1 MSMRESSKKAAKT
14 TGAWLFLA
22 PSLLGVLVFVMIP
35 FGDALRRSFFDSRG
49 IDFVGLGVY
58 RGVLANQAFR
68 LAAVNTVRF
77 MGTALPLLMEV
88 SFSCPCWFTSTAG
101 KRVFLKQSWSCR
113 SQCRQRPLFF
123 CGGWYS
129 ANREL

>member
-77 MGTALPLLMEV
+77 MGTARCV
-88 SFSCPCWFTSTAG
+88 
-101 KRVFLKQSWSCR
+101 
-113 SQCRQRPLFF
+113 
-123 CGGWYS
+123 
-129 ANREL
+129 

>member
-77 MGTALPLLMEV
+77 MGTALPLLMAV
-88 SFSCPCWFTSTAG
+88 SF
-101 KRVFLKQSWSCR
+101 FLSLLVYQ
-113 SQCRQRPLFF
+113 
-123 CGGWYS
+123 YS
-129 ANREL
+129 RKKSF

>member
-77 MGTALPLLMEV
+77 MGTALPLLMAV
-88 SFSCPCWFTSTAG
+88 SFFLSLAARSTHKRRLIVPEG
-101 KRVFLKQSWSCR
+101 KIQI
-113 SQCRQRPLFF
+113 
-123 CGGWYS
+123 G
-129 ANREL
+129 

>member
-77 MGTALPLLMEV
+77 MGTALPLLMAV
-88 SFSCPCWFTSTAG
+88 SF
-101 KRVFLKQSWSCR
+101 FLESEFNRGRRLCELCASVQFGSVGCSQGFSWGN
-113 SQCRQRPLFF
+113 QF
-123 CGGWYS
+123 GG
-129 ANREL
+129 

>member
-77 MGTALPLLMEV
+77 MGTALPLLMAV
-88 SFSCPCWFTSTAG
+88 SFFLSLLVYQYSRKKSFFKTVLVLPVAVPAG
-101 KRVFLKQSWSCR
+101 
-113 SQCRQRPLFF
+113 PGLF
-123 CGGWYS
+123 
-129 ANREL
+129 